1 MWILILAALIATM
14 RSHWW
19 PKLLCTITELSLG
32 GPQPFTSP
40 PVPWICT
47 IFPTM
52 PKPVSLKWDLG
63 HTRGFRYTQAQS
75 LISPVYP
82 SGGAEYNHHTI
93 CNHYVSITAWLIF
106 LCMPF
111 LYLLHYSYLCFCRKL
126 IRGPTAIVIQFD
138 FRLICDTCVKM
149 RIPTLSLL
157 ELIFQSSTCPLNG
170 TYSRCLLL
178 GSKIFWYLKS
188 TTI

>member
-1 MWILILAALIATM
+1 MTKATVYYNGAISW
-14 RSHWW
+14 R
-19 PKLLCTITELSLG
+19 
-32 GPQPFTSP
+32 P
-40 PVPWICT
+40 PAIYKSSCAMDLHY
-47 IFPTM
+47 FPYDAQTCF
-52 PKPVSLKWDLG
+52 LKMGSW
-63 HTRGFRYTQAQS
+63 TYSGFQ
-75 LISPVYP
+75 VYP
-82 SGGAEYNHHTI
+82 SPIFDFPSIPKWRGRIQSSHDI

-111 LYLLHYSYLCFCRKL
+111 PYLLHYSYLCFCRKL

-178 GSKIFWYLKS
+178 GNKAF
-188 TTI
+188 